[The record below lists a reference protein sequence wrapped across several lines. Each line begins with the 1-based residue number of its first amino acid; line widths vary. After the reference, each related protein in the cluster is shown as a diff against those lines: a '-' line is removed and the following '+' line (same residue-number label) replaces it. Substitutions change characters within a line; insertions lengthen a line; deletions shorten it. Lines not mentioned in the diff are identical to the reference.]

1 MKLSKNIFFFFFFIQ
16 TKYYENLSLKEM
28 VNYKEEKKQK
38 YVIPFLTLAMCLRDY
53 KELKWNGINRVEKIG
68 NKYK

>member
-1 MKLSKNIFFFFFFIQ
+1 
-16 TKYYENLSLKEM
+16 M